1 MIDPR
6 TGDLALLI
14 EELPRGESCLT
25 LIGRGETGVEKKKKE
40 GEEEK
45 RKSGGERERRMQ
57 GEVQDPPRLQMIPG
71 NVLQHNLT
79 LHQHNTS

>member
-14 EELPRGESCLT
+14 EELLRGESCLT

-45 RKSGGERERRMQ
+45 RKSGGERERRKQ
-57 GEVQDPPRLQMIPG
+57 GEVQDPPRLQMISG